1 MRTAAAVLCMRGKIL
16 PRPRRNELTENRIKK
31 RVSVLS
37 GGWVRRNFLST
48 IKWDSAAQE
57 LELDEVW
64 ITNTC

>member
-1 MRTAAAVLCMRGKIL
+1 MRTAAAVLCMRGKKL

-31 RVSVLS
+31 RVSVPS